1 MAKPTTLRTLASLAE
16 DQWGLVTR
24 QQAEATGL
32 AWTTLAR
39 LASEGALERVAHGV
53 YRMRGSPPP
62 DHLDLRAAWVQ
73 LAPATPVW
81 ERKPDQGVVSYRS
94 AASVYGLG
102 DLTADEHEFTLPKRR
117 QSRRPDVRFH
127 RAQLVAGEW
136 LNMAGLLVTRP
147 SRIAADLLR
156 DGVEP
161 EAVATIVAGALDSIK
176 DYPGTVADAVAPLA
190 SRFGLRSHDGLGLLR
205 WLLELSGRSEV
216 GVWMD
221 EARAHMQRA
230 PVRAG
235 AEG

>member
-1 MAKPTTLRTLASLAE
+1 MRTIASLAE
-16 DQWGLVTR
+16 DQWGLVSR
-24 QQAEATGL
+24 QQAEAAGL

-39 LASEGALERVAHGV
+39 LASEGAIERVAHGV

-81 ERKPDQGVVSYRS
+81 ERKSDQGVVSHRS

-127 RAQLVAGEW
+127 RARLVQGEW

-161 EAVATIVAGALDSIK
+161 EAVATIVASALDGIK

-190 SRFGLRSHDGLGLLR
+190 SRFGLRRHDGLGLLR
-205 WLLELSGRSEV
+205 WLLELSGRSEM
-216 GVWMD
+216 GAWMD
-221 EARAHMQRA
+221 EARAHVQRA
-230 PVRAG
+230 SVRADG
-235 AEG
+235 ER

>member
-1 MAKPTTLRTLASLAE
+1 MARPTTLRTLASLAE
-16 DQWGLVTR
+16 DQWGLITR
-24 QQAEATGL
+24 RQAEAAGL

-39 LASEGALERVAHGV
+39 LASEGAVERVAHGV

-81 ERKPDQGVVSYRS
+81 ERKADQGVVSHRS

-102 DLTADEHEFTLPKRR
+102 DLTADDHEFTLPKRR
-117 QSRRPDVRFH
+117 QSRRPDIRFH

-136 LNMAGLLVTRP
+136 LNMAGLIVTRP

-161 EAVATIVAGALDSIK
+161 EAVATIVASALDGIK

-190 SRFGLRSHDGLGLLR
+190 GRFGLRRDDGLGLLR
-205 WLLELSGRSEV
+205 WLLELSGRSGV

-230 PVRAG
+230 SVRADG
-235 AEG
+235 EG

>member
-1 MAKPTTLRTLASLAE
+1 MPKPATMRTLASLAE
-16 DQWGLVTR
+16 DQWGLVSR
-24 QQAEATGL
+24 QQAEAAGL

-39 LASEGALERVAHGV
+39 LASDGAIERVAHGV

-81 ERKPDQGVVSYRS
+81 ERKPDQGVVSHRS

-127 RAQLVAGEW
+127 RAQLVQGEW

-161 EAVATIVAGALDSIK
+161 EAVATIVAGALDGIK

-190 SRFGLRSHDGLGLLR
+190 SRFGLRRHDGLGLLR

-216 GVWMD
+216 GAWMD
-221 EARAHMQRA
+221 AARAHMQRA
-230 PVRAG
+230 SVRAG
-235 AEG
+235 PQG